1 MCDSMKIAILGGT
14 GSIGEGLALRWAVK
28 HEVFVGSR
36 KLEKAQ
42 ASTDKYRKILEESGD
57 TCTITGCV
65 NPDAVDRADV
75 VVLSVPYEH
84 VSSTIETIKPYLR
97 DQIIISIVVP
107 MKKNGH
113 FLYAPPESGCAAMEI
128 QGLLPDG
135 VKLVSAFHNVS
146 AKKLADI
153 NNKLDMD
160 VFICGDNEE
169 ANNVVS
175 DLVKDIPG
183 LNPMLAGPL
192 EVSCMVESITPLLVN
207 LAKFTKK
214 KHLGIKSV

>member
-1 MCDSMKIAILGGT
+1 MCDTMKIAILGGT

-42 ASTDKYRKILEESGD
+42 VSTDRYRKILEESGN

-65 NPDAVDRADV
+65 NPDAVDQADV
-75 VVLSVPYEH
+75 VVLSVSYEH
-84 VSSTIETIKPYLR
+84 VSSIIDIIKPYLKE
-97 DQIIISIVVP
+97 QIIISIVVP
-107 MKKNGH
+107 MKKDSH
-113 FLYAPPESGCAAMEI
+113 FLYTPPKSGCAAVEI
-128 QGLLPDG
+128 QGLLPEG

-146 AKKLADI
+146 AKKLSDI
-153 NNKLDMD
+153 NKKLDMD
-160 VFICGDNEE
+160 VFICGDHKE

-175 DLVKDIPG
+175 DLVKDIPK
-183 LNPMLAGPL
+183 LNPMIAGPL

-207 LAKFTKK
+207 LAIFNNK
-214 KHLGIKSV
+214 KHLGIKCV

>member
-1 MCDSMKIAILGGT
+1 MPINKPTSLQWGPGRTLRSKGNLRDRQQHKIQSSQTYL
-14 GSIGEGLALRWAVK
+14 
-28 HEVFVGSR
+28 
-36 KLEKAQ
+36 
-42 ASTDKYRKILEESGD
+42 LEESAD
-57 TCTITGCV
+57 TCTITGRV

-84 VSSTIETIKPYLR
+84 VSSIIETIKPYLK

-128 QGLLPDG
+128 QGLLPES

-153 NNKLDMD
+153 NNKMDMD
-160 VFICGDNEE
+160 VFICGDHEE

-175 DLVKDIPG
+175 DLVKDISG
-183 LNPMLAGPL
+183 LNPMMAGPL

>member
-1 MCDSMKIAILGGT
+1 MKIAILGGT
-14 GSIGEGLALRWAVK
+14 GSIGEGLALRWAPK

-42 ASTDKYRKILEESGD
+42 AASDEYRKILEESGD

-65 NPDAVDRADV
+65 NPDAVDQCDV

-107 MKKNGH
+107 MKKEGH
-113 FLYAPPESGCAAMEI
+113 FLYTPPDSGCAAMEI
-128 QGLLPDG
+128 QSLMPEG

-146 AKKLADI
+146 AKKLTDI
-153 NNKLDMD
+153 KQKLDMD
-160 VFICGDNEE
+160 VFICGDHEE
-169 ANNVVS
+169 ANKVVV
-175 DLVKDIPG
+175 DLVKDIPD
-183 LNPMLAGPL
+183 LNPMMAGPL

-207 LAKFTKK
+207 LAIFNKK
-214 KHLGIKSV
+214 KHLGIRSV